1 MHTLTVPLVFKYKC
15 KHCKQEAGKPE
26 TTKENS
32 DFPVWHDC
40 ENNVWK
46 KEPIKEEMR
55 KAA

>member
-40 ENNVWK
+40 ESNIWK